1 MTTDGFIV
9 LLFFIKMVTGL
20 VYLFK
25 TLRPPA
31 MDYQYMEERGK
42 LRWHTR
48 RIKQQRI
55 HFKNYVLIS
64 NVTSVWILL
73 QTCILFLV
81 LYDGSNENFFRYG
94 FLLFVSLF
102 QLFALPKINDH
113 LTELDQQVTY
123 RIERHNSFH
132 IQSDEIYNPPN
143 IN

>member
-1 MTTDGFIV
+1 MSGLTFKSNVESDGHMVGAEIDGTLFTVTTDGFII

-20 VYLFK
+20 VYLYK
-25 TLRPPA
+25 TLRPPV

-73 QTCILFLV
+73 QTVLLFLV
-81 LYDGSNENFFRYG
+81 LYDGS
-94 FLLFVSLF
+94 
-102 QLFALPKINDH
+102 H
-113 LTELDQQVTY
+113 
-123 RIERHNSFH
+123 
-132 IQSDEIYNPPN
+132 
-143 IN
+143 